1 VIRLKDFSNQTVSD
15 TVFPKCVLCRSTPG
29 KGIVGGQ
36 LVARRFFCDDC
47 LADMIRLSPKDA
59 SYNDVLNGLDG
70 LGSAV
75 LRQVYRDC
83 Y

>member
-1 VIRLKDFSNQTVSD
+1 MPNESVAMER
-15 TVFPKCVLCRSTPG
+15 VFPKCVICQTTPP
-29 KGIVGGQ
+29 KGIVGGV

-47 LADMIRLSPKDA
+47 LGDMMLISPRNE
-59 SYNDVLNGLDG
+59 SYDLVLRCLDG
-70 LGSAV
+70 FGSAV